1 MAMLSRRMTIFAAPL
16 LLSAAPVTD
25 WPPAALSARVVAA
38 EADAMA
44 PRREAD
50 LRAGCRQRD
59 GEGHVTFVNGAD
71 GRPLLA
77 ALTQQPLADPRRD
90 IWLSPH
96 FLSARDR
103 GRSTGTE
110 DWAYVLD
117 GDGDGRIDHIA
128 YLIGP
133 LPVRTGAPGE
143 VPVPPIVDG
152 SVKVTG
158 ADAMAA
164 FFARLRFG
172 FWQMI
177 DMDGDGIPDAAAW
190 PAERKVDGWH
200 RGWALQRLGD
210 SKGCWLVD
218 AHGTPEQACA
228 LDQGGRDLVGEGAKA
243 HLWARDAAAVFAR
256 IIAAAASCRFRPGS
270 LRRAVP
276 PS

>member
-1 MAMLSRRMTIFAAPL
+1 MLSRRMTMFAAPL
-16 LLSAAPVTD
+16 LLAAAPAMD

-38 EADAMA
+38 EADAIA
-44 PRREAD
+44 PRREQD

-59 GEGHVTFVNGAD
+59 AEGHVTFVNGAD
-71 GRPLLA
+71 GRPLLV
-77 ALTQQPLADPRRD
+77 ALTQRPLADPRRD

-96 FLSARDR
+96 FLSARDK

-117 GDGDGRIDHIA
+117 ENGDGRIDHIA

-143 VPVPPIVDG
+143 APVPPIIDG

-158 ADAMAA
+158 VDAMAA

-172 FWQMI
+172 FWQVI
-177 DMDGDGIPDAAAW
+177 DMDGDGTADAAAW
-190 PAERKVDGWH
+190 PAERKEDGWH

-210 SKGCWLVD
+210 PSACWLVD
-218 AHGTPEQACA
+218 AQGRPEQACT
-228 LDQGGRDLVGEGAKA
+228 LDEGGRDLVSESAKA
-243 HLWARDAAAVFAR
+243 HLWAKDSAGVFAR
-256 IIAAAASCRFRPGS
+256 ILNAAAACRFGPGS